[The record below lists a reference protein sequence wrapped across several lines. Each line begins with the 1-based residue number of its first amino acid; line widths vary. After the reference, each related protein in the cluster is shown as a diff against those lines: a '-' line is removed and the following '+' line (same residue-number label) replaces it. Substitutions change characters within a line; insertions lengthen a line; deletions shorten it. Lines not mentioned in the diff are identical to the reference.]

1 MYLKHQIPRLTI
13 PGKTAFKKK
22 KKKKTGIHIYKPG
35 ILRGINE
42 TDTWGLPTASFS
54 QLPLEYFLLKLTPP
68 PTNPVNEARA
78 IYR

>member
-1 MYLKHQIPRLTI
+1 MYLKQIPRLTI
-13 PGKTAFKKK
+13 PGKTAK

-35 ILRGINE
+35 ILRGMDE

>member
-1 MYLKHQIPRLTI
+1 M
-13 PGKTAFKKK
+13 
-22 KKKKTGIHIYKPG
+22 TGIHIYKPG